1 MARRFFILCLLM
13 LCCDIASAQLFNL
26 ETRKAAG
33 GKRYAMEFL
42 ERYFVDLLTQRDVA
56 IERKMK
62 DDKVYFRKGS
72 ISDLRLLSDT
82 IPYSLELCG
91 NYYDVKW
98 LRNGQPFV
106 NIVFPAQYDLLLGMN
121 QEEAQQKLK
130 ETILAAPAR
139 DTVRTVPDPKDLH
152 LQSTGVWMLK
162 TDTFQLA
169 SLHNGTYYYNNVKP
183 VFDDRHLE
191 YSAANLFA
199 GLLTNTDY
207 RVYVEQSVYGLQTVN
222 YSIMLSQWLNYCA
235 EWGLKTFFAVEEKR
249 EDGLLAIVIARSEE
263 LGFNHLLS
271 VVIPDKFTTDKNA
284 VLKVRLTPY
293 IPTHNLKNLYQ
304 QQSSRQRKIKWQ

>member
-1 MARRFFILCLLM
+1 MVRRFFILCFFG
-13 LCCDIASAQLFNL
+13 LCCDIASAQLFSL

-33 GKRYAMEFL
+33 GQRYAMEFL
-42 ERYFVDLLTQRDVA
+42 ERYFVDLLTQRNVA

-72 ISDLRLLSDT
+72 ISDLRKLSDT
-82 IPYSLELCG
+82 IPYTFDLCG

-121 QEEAQQKLK
+121 QEEAQKKLK
-130 ETILAAPAR
+130 ETMLAAPVR
-139 DTVRTVPDPKDLH
+139 DSIWTAPDRKVLR
-152 LQSTGVWMLK
+152 LKEAGVWMLK

-183 VFDDRHLE
+183 VFDDTHLE

-199 GLLTNTDY
+199 GLMPDTDY
-207 RVYVEQSVYGLQTVN
+207 RIYVEQSVYGLQTVS

-235 EWGLKTFFAVEEKR
+235 EWGLKTFFAIEEQR
-249 EDGLLAIVIARSEE
+249 EDGLLAIVIAHSAE

-293 IPTHNLKNLYQ
+293 IPTHNLKNLYKQ
-304 QQSSRQRKIKWQ
+304 PSSTHRKIKWQ

>member
-1 MARRFFILCLLM
+1 MVRRFFILCLLM
-13 LCCDIASAQLFNL
+13 LCCDIASAQLFSL

-42 ERYFVDLLTQRDVA
+42 ERYFVDLLTQKDVA

-82 IPYSLELCG
+82 IPYTFDLCG

-106 NIVFPAQYDLLLGMN
+106 NIVFPAQYDLLLGMD

-139 DTVRTVPDPKDLH
+139 DSLKTAPDPKDLH

-207 RVYVEQSVYGLQTVN
+207 RVYVEQSVYGLQTVS

-235 EWGLKTFFAVEEKR
+235 EWGLKTFFAVEEQR
-249 EDGLLAIVIARSEE
+249 EDGLLTIVIAHSEE

-271 VVIPDKFTTDKNA
+271 IVIPDRFTSDNNA